1 MMKKNLMP
9 LLGVAFVA
17 ALVATGFFY
26 GLLIPRLRGGG
37 ETVDAR
43 SAIVAKRSL
52 NRGALI
58 TSEDLER
65 AAIEPSKMPKE
76 PVQSVEAAL
85 GLTLLEPA
93 GPGQALS
100 ASMLTRRG
108 ESGGATLAIPSGMR
122 AVTIHPAASG
132 GVVAM
137 LSAGGRIDIQVLD
150 RSSGQLKLRRM
161 MENVEVLSVS
171 QNRSDVTLLVKPEA
185 ADRLSL
191 ADAGMSIR
199 IVLRNPSDQATG
211 DTQVVES
218 ASISPASPTAAG
230 SRPNEPGM
238 PASRN

>member
-1 MMKKNLMP
+1 MKKNLMP

-43 SAIVAKRSL
+43 SAVVAKRAL

-58 TSEDLER
+58 TPEDLER

-76 PVQSVEAAL
+76 PIRSIEAAL

-100 ASMLTRRG
+100 ASMLTQRG

-150 RSSGQLKLRRM
+150 KSSGLLRLRRM

-191 ADAGMSIR
+191 ADAAMSIR
-199 IVLRNPSDQATG
+199 IVLRNPSDKATSG
-211 DTQVVES
+211 TQVIES
-218 ASISPASPTAAG
+218 ASISQTKPAASG
-230 SRPNEPGM
+230 SVPNEPNIL
-238 PASRN
+238 ASRE